1 MMATIHA
8 TPVIEDGAVIGNN
21 ADIGP
26 HAVIFR
32 HTTIGPNC
40 RIHAGAVIGDLP
52 QDLAFRPTDSFVRFG
67 ADCVVREHVTIH
79 RGTKPGT
86 ATVVGDGCYLMANS
100 HLAHNVRLGNR
111 VVVANGALL
120 AGYVEVGDEAFISGN
135 VVVHQ
140 FVHIGRL
147 TMLSGGCGI
156 GKDVPPFCTTIGIQR
171 NSIGGLNTIGMK
183 RSGLSPAERMQVKQA
198 FSFLY
203 RSNLNVSQ
211 ALDRT
216 VQPWKSSNSSPLPD
230 AASAPYAGAPRK
242 KATIPDAFHSA
253 PTGGVGR
260 RTSGD
265 SVLTTAAGSDNSAR
279 TLRAIDNW
287 NLARGDPG
295 GGETTDEPLESRKEA
310 ATRRAHPVSRRDAD
324 RPAGVA
330 RRPPDGLGG

>member
-8 TPVIEDGAVIGNN
+8 TAVIEDGAVIGDN

-52 QDLAFRPTDSFVRFG
+52 QDLAFRPTDSFVRIG

-111 VVVANGALL
+111 VVVANGTLL

-140 FVHIGRL
+140 FVRIGRL

-183 RSGLSPAERMQVKQA
+183 RAGLPPAERVQVKQA
-198 FSFLY
+198 FNLLY

-211 ALDRT
+211 ALDRMRQEFADGPAMEI
-216 VQPWKSSNSSPLPD
+216 VEFV
-230 AASAPYAGAPRK
+230 AASRRGICSMRG
-242 KATIPDAFHSA
+242 SA
-253 PTGGVGR
+253 EEEG
-260 RTSGD
+260 
-265 SVLTTAAGSDNSAR
+265 
-279 TLRAIDNW
+279 
-287 NLARGDPG
+287 
-295 GGETTDEPLESRKEA
+295 TDI
-310 ATRRAHPVSRRDAD
+310 
-324 RPAGVA
+324 
-330 RRPPDGLGG
+330 

>member
-1 MMATIHA
+1 MTATIHA
-8 TPVIEDGAVIGNN
+8 TAVIEDGAVIGDN

-52 QDLAFRPTDSFVRFG
+52 QDLAFRPTDSFVRIG

-100 HLAHNVRLGNR
+100 HLAHNVRLGSR

-140 FVHIGRL
+140 FVRIGRL

-183 RSGLSPAERMQVKQA
+183 RAGLSPAERVQVKQA

-211 ALDRT
+211 ALDQMRQEF
-216 VQPWKSSNSSPLPD
+216 VDGPAMEIVEFV
-230 AASAPYAGAPRK
+230 AASRRGICAMRG
-242 KATIPDAFHSA
+242 SA
-253 PTGGVGR
+253 AEE
-260 RTSGD
+260 GD
-265 SVLTTAAGSDNSAR
+265 DT
-279 TLRAIDNW
+279 
-287 NLARGDPG
+287 
-295 GGETTDEPLESRKEA
+295 
-310 ATRRAHPVSRRDAD
+310 
-324 RPAGVA
+324 
-330 RRPPDGLGG
+330 

>member
-1 MMATIHA
+1 MATIHA
-8 TPVIEDGAVIGNN
+8 TAVIEDGAVIGDNT
-21 ADIGP
+21 DIGP

-32 HTTIGPNC
+32 HTTIGSNC

-52 QDLAFRPTDSFVRFG
+52 QDLAFRPTDSFVRIG

-111 VVVANGALL
+111 VVVANGTLL

-140 FVHIGRL
+140 FVRIGRL

-183 RSGLSPAERMQVKQA
+183 RAGLSPAERAQVKQA

-203 RSNLNVSQ
+203 RSNLNVSR
-211 ALDRT
+211 ALDRMRQEFADGPAMEI
-216 VQPWKSSNSSPLPD
+216 VEFV
-230 AASAPYAGAPRK
+230 AASRRGICSMRGSAEEEGAG
-242 KATIPDAFHSA
+242 T
-253 PTGGVGR
+253 
-260 RTSGD
+260 
-265 SVLTTAAGSDNSAR
+265 
-279 TLRAIDNW
+279 
-287 NLARGDPG
+287 
-295 GGETTDEPLESRKEA
+295 
-310 ATRRAHPVSRRDAD
+310 
-324 RPAGVA
+324 
-330 RRPPDGLGG
+330 